1 MVQFVKAGGILG
13 IDRTFNLG
21 PVFVTNFVYK
31 NSKVVRKEAGDHPIF
46 IGPMF
51 LNWEGSFLIY
61 NTFFAH
67 IKARM
72 QESIESVQLRI
83 GNHDEGGLTKALD
96 NVFPTAQRLLCTKH
110 IKDNV
115 SDHLKNSIGVKD
127 TERSE
132 ILDSIFVQ
140 SGLVDS
146 TDRNDF
152 ECKAA
157 DISTKYHSFSD
168 YFHTK

>member
-31 NSKVVRKEAGDHPIF
+31 NSKVVRKETGDHPIF

-127 TERSE
+127 TE
-132 ILDSIFVQ
+132 
-140 SGLVDS
+140 
-146 TDRNDF
+146 
-152 ECKAA
+152 
-157 DISTKYHSFSD
+157 
-168 YFHTK
+168 

>member
-1 MVQFVKAGGILG
+1 
-13 IDRTFNLG
+13 
-21 PVFVTNFVYK
+21 
-31 NSKVVRKEAGDHPIF
+31 
-46 IGPMF
+46 
-51 LNWEGSFLIY
+51 
-61 NTFFAH
+61 
-67 IKARM
+67 M

-157 DISTKYHSFSD
+157 DISTKYPSFSD
-168 YFHTK
+168 YFHTKKKEPTLSICGFFYQGFSYNMKVCGQTTTASR

>member
-1 MVQFVKAGGILG
+1 
-13 IDRTFNLG
+13 
-21 PVFVTNFVYK
+21 
-31 NSKVVRKEAGDHPIF
+31 
-46 IGPMF
+46 
-51 LNWEGSFLIY
+51 
-61 NTFFAH
+61 
-67 IKARM
+67 M

-132 ILDSIFVQ
+132 ILDSIFGQ
-140 SGLVDS
+140 SILPTETTSNVKLLIFQPNTIALVITS
-146 TDRNDF
+146 TQN
-152 ECKAA
+152 
-157 DISTKYHSFSD
+157 
-168 YFHTK
+168 